1 MIDPNERRP
10 SRREFLSTSTA
21 AAAALTFG
29 LTCSTTGTTL
39 NSSDKERLRS
49 TLTPALFAR
58 VASGGRWKMA
68 PHLAVL
74 DRWAVQAAMGRQT
87 GIITE
92 IPPRH
97 GKSEFYGKYL
107 PAWYLGTFPNHRVG
121 YVSYEARQAR
131 KFGRSAR
138 NIFNQCGKEI
148 FGREV
153 SSDSSAA
160 NEWNI
165 AGFEGGMET
174 TGIGGPLTGKGFHL
188 LVIDDPIKN
197 AEDAASEVIREKAW
211 DWFQSTAMTRLEP
224 GGAVI
229 VNMTRWHKD
238 DLVGRILESDD
249 ADEWQRIRFPA
260 IAEGSDE
267 LGRKAGDALWPAR
280 YPLQTTVLPSGR
292 RLRGLEAIRDS
303 MPLYWWMALYQQQP
317 TQHASVEWPD
327 DYFDWP
333 GFRFDRWPSD
343 IVLKAVSLDP
353 SKGKTKHS
361 DYSAFILLGQDT
373 KGDIWCDADLQR
385 RPATVIAEDGASLMR
400 AFRPHGFICEANAW
414 QDLLSIP
421 FAPYFNT
428 PELSGVEVCWFNNV
442 VAKEIRIRRLDPLLR
457 SRKFHV
463 RNSKGGDL
471 LVSQLRQFPMAEHD
485 DGPDSLE
492 MGTQMLAYLKTGT
505 PIDSRGIE
513 QNLVWS
519 SNMKVPT

>member
-1 MIDPNERRP
+1 M
-10 SRREFLSTSTA
+10 
-21 AAAALTFG
+21 
-29 LTCSTTGTTL
+29 
-39 NSSDKERLRS
+39 NSNAQELLKS

-58 VASGGRWKMA
+58 TVSRGRWKIA

-74 DRWAVQAAMGRQT
+74 DRWAVEAATGRQT

-92 IPPRH
+92 VPPRH
-97 GKSEFYGKYL
+97 GKTEFYGRYL
-107 PAWYLGTFPNHRVG
+107 ASWYLGTFPDRRVI
-121 YVSYEARQAR
+121 YVTHGDRLAQRY
-131 KFGRSAR
+131 GRAAR
-138 NIFNQCGKEI
+138 NVFSEWGERV
-148 FGREV
+148 FGLKIAD
-153 SSDSSAA
+153 DSAAA
-160 NEWNI
+160 NEWSI
-165 AGFEGGMET
+165 KGREGSMVT
-174 TGIGGPLTGKGFHL
+174 CGIGGSLTGRGANL
-188 LVIDDPIKN
+188 LIIDDPVKN
-197 AEDAASEVIREKAW
+197 AEEAASEVLREKAW

-238 DLVGRILESDD
+238 DLVGRILSSDD
-249 ADEWQRIRFPA
+249 AGQFHRIRFPA
-260 IAEGSDE
+260 IAEGADE

-280 YPLQTTVLPSGR
+280 YPLKTTVLADGR
-292 RLRGLEAIRDS
+292 KLRGLEAIRDS

-361 DYSAFILLGQDT
+361 DYSAFVLLGQDT

-519 SNMKVPT
+519 SNMKAPT